1 LLWEKKV
8 SAFQKIRRF
17 AGIFDSKLI
26 GIEKPLSLELCLTKG
41 VIFTTGGRDLHMYQV
56 RL

>member
-1 LLWEKKV
+1 MLWEKKV

-41 VIFTTGGRDLHMYQV
+41 VIFTTGGRALHMYKV
-56 RL
+56 SL

>member
-1 LLWEKKV
+1 MLWEKKV

-41 VIFTTGGRDLHMYQV
+41 VIFTTGGRDLHMSQV